1 MGPHWEAH
9 SLWSTQALILTPGGD
24 MTACVFQQSLAAC
37 GEELVERQGGKQK
50 DELGGVLAQRA
61 ATKMGLKVQ
70 GLY

>member
-1 MGPHWEAH
+1 
-9 SLWSTQALILTPGGD
+9 